1 MLVKEASQ
9 ERYIF
14 NDPAENMRR
23 LIVVMEYVLQGNLE
37 DFIYFLQDLI
47 DVDEFLEFK
56 ETILKMIDE
65 LEVKEEEIQS
75 LLAVKLP
82 AS

>member
-1 MLVKEASQ
+1 MLSKETSQ
-9 ERYIF
+9 DHYVY
-14 NDPAENMRR
+14 NDSMENMRR

-37 DFIYFLQDLI
+37 DFIYFLQNLI
-47 DVDEFLEFK
+47 NDNDFVEFED
-56 ETILKMIDE
+56 TILKMIDE
-65 LEVKEEEIQS
+65 LSLDEEQIAS

>member
-1 MLVKEASQ
+1 MLVKETSQ
-9 ERYIF
+9 DHYTY
-14 NDPAENMRR
+14 NNPAENMRR

-47 DVDEFLEFK
+47 NDSNFVEFE
-56 ETILKMIDE
+56 ETILRLVAELSID
-65 LEVKEEEIQS
+65 EEEIDS
-75 LLAVKLP
+75 LLKIKLP

>member
-1 MLVKEASQ
+1 MLSKETSQ
-9 ERYIF
+9 DHYAF
-14 NDPAENMRR
+14 NDAMENMRR

-47 DVDEFLEFK
+47 DDDDFEAFE
-56 ETILKMIDE
+56 ETILKMIGE
-65 LEVKEEEIQS
+65 LDVKEKEIDEF
-75 LLAVKLP
+75 LEIKLP